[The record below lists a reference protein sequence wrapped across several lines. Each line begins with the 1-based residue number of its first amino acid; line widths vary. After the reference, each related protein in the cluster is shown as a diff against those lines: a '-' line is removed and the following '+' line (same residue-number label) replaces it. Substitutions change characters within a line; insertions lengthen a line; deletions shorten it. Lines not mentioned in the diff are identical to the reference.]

1 MIDIRR
7 GLRILA
13 PLIPMLPR
21 RKCGPRTV
29 PFGAVATSNVQE
41 DVVYGGLWDIIFYIM
56 EIERVGE
63 VLSELGR
70 RLRAARIERNDT
82 MDVFA
87 QRLGVSVGTVRAM
100 ERGAP
105 TVQVGAWLNALW
117 VLNQLDTITHVLE
130 PKESLLERARA
141 QEKRRR
147 QRASRRS
154 P

>member
-1 MIDIRR
+1 
-7 GLRILA
+7 
-13 PLIPMLPR
+13 
-21 RKCGPRTV
+21 
-29 PFGAVATSNVQE
+29 
-41 DVVYGGLWDIIFYIM
+41 M
-56 EIERVGE
+56 EIDRVRE
-63 VLSELGR
+63 ILSELGK

-87 QRLGVSVGTVRAM
+87 QRLAVSVGTVRAM

-117 VLNQLDTITHVLE
+117 ILNQLETVTRVLE
-130 PKESLLERARA
+130 PQESLLDRIRA

-147 QRASRRS
+147 QRASRR

>member
-1 MIDIRR
+1 
-7 GLRILA
+7 
-13 PLIPMLPR
+13 
-21 RKCGPRTV
+21 
-29 PFGAVATSNVQE
+29 
-41 DVVYGGLWDIIFYIM
+41 M

-117 VLNQLDTITHVLE
+117 ILNQLDTITRVLE

-147 QRASRRS
+147 QRASRR
-154 P
+154 PQ

>member
-1 MIDIRR
+1 
-7 GLRILA
+7 
-13 PLIPMLPR
+13 
-21 RKCGPRTV
+21 
-29 PFGAVATSNVQE
+29 
-41 DVVYGGLWDIIFYIM
+41 M
-56 EIERVGE
+56 EIDRVRE
-63 VLSELGR
+63 ILSELGK

-82 MDVFA
+82 MEVFA

-117 VLNQLDTITHVLE
+117 ILNQLETVTRVLE
-130 PKESLLERARA
+130 PQESPLDRIRA

-147 QRASRRS
+147 QRASRR

>member
-1 MIDIRR
+1 
-7 GLRILA
+7 
-13 PLIPMLPR
+13 
-21 RKCGPRTV
+21 
-29 PFGAVATSNVQE
+29 
-41 DVVYGGLWDIIFYIM
+41 M
-56 EIERVGE
+56 EIEKVSE

-117 VLNQLDTITHVLE
+117 ILNQLDTITRVLE

-147 QRASRRS
+147 QRASRR
-154 P
+154 PQ

>member
-1 MIDIRR
+1 
-7 GLRILA
+7 
-13 PLIPMLPR
+13 
-21 RKCGPRTV
+21 
-29 PFGAVATSNVQE
+29 
-41 DVVYGGLWDIIFYIM
+41 M
-56 EIERVGE
+56 EIDRVRE
-63 VLSELGR
+63 ILSELGK

-117 VLNQLDTITHVLE
+117 ILNQLETVTRVLE
-130 PKESLLERARA
+130 PQESLLDRIRA

-147 QRASRRS
+147 QRASRR